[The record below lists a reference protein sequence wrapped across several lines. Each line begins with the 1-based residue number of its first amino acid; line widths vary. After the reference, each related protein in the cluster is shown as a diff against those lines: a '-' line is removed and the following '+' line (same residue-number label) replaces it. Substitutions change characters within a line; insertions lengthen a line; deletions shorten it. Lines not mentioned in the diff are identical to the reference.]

1 MIVAAAFIGSQLS
14 AQLVPTGREQDT
26 SLLDE
31 VVITANKYPNKTSLT
46 GKVVIIITKEQLERM
61 NAIVTPKQSN
71 KRKELKRKA
80 IEQINK
86 LPANMKLGHTTYSKL
101 ARG

>member
-1 MIVAAAFIGSQLS
+1 MNEVFVISAALIGSYAAFMAI
-14 AQLVPTGREQDT
+14 
-26 SLLDE
+26 LLLFG
-31 VVITANKYPNKTSLT
+31 KYFFPFY
-46 GKVVIIITKEQLERM
+46 TKEQLERM

-86 LPANMKLGHTTYSKL
+86 LPANMKLGRTSYSKL

>member
-1 MIVAAAFIGSQLS
+1 MKDILTFSAALIGSYAAFMAIL
-14 AQLVPTGREQDT
+14 LLFGR
-26 SLLDE
+26 
-31 VVITANKYPNKTSLT
+31 YFFPFY
-46 GKVVIIITKEQLERM
+46 TKEQLERM

-86 LPANMKLGHTTYSKL
+86 LPGKIKLERATYSKL

>member
-1 MIVAAAFIGSQLS
+1 MKDVLTFSAALIGSYAAFMGILF
-14 AQLVPTGREQDT
+14 LFGR
-26 SLLDE
+26 
-31 VVITANKYPNKTSLT
+31 YFFPFY
-46 GKVVIIITKEQLERM
+46 TKEQLERM

-86 LPANMKLGHTTYSKL
+86 LPANMKLGRTSYSKL